1 MKEKSRLGILV
12 SGNGTN
18 LQAILDAADKPDY
31 PAEVAMV
38 VSNVPKALALDRAGK
53 KGIPTALV
61 PHQKHSSREDFEN
74 EMIQHLDRVGVH
86 LVVLAGFM
94 RVLSPTFIR
103 HYRNR
108 ILNIHPALLPAF
120 PGTHAIQQAWDYGVK
135 VTGVTVHFVNEGTD
149 TGPIILQKEL
159 PLQEGE
165 DLKKLE
171 ERIHTIEHQLYPE
184 AIRLFCERKLEIKG
198 RKVFIG
204 KTQGA
209 S

>member
-1 MKEKSRLGILV
+1 MKEKNRLGVLV
-12 SGNGTN
+12 SGSGTN
-18 LQAILDAADKPDY
+18 LQAILDATDKPDY
-31 PAEVAMV
+31 PAEVALV
-38 VSNVPKALALDRAGK
+38 ISNIPNALALDRATK
-53 KGIPTALV
+53 KNIPTVLV
-61 PHQKHSSREDFEN
+61 PHEKYPSREDFEN
-74 EMIQHLDRVGVH
+74 EMIQHLDRIGVH

-94 RVLSPTFIR
+94 RVLSPLFIR

-159 PLQEGE
+159 PFQEGE

-204 KTQGA
+204 KTTGD